1 MSSDTMNPTAAEAE
15 SDDDRKRTSQLS
27 DEAVLA
33 RLKKQFKV
41 DWNHSKDW
49 REQARKD
56 FDFVAGDQWDAKDR
70 DALKEQSRPVITFNR
85 TLAIVKA
92 VAGIEINS
100 RHETVF
106 LPRGT
111 SAGSVKANELLT
123 GASQWM
129 ADETDAEDEQS
140 EAFQDCIISG
150 MGWTESTIAYDE
162 NPDGGY
168 VEDRMDPLEMVWD
181 KGAKK
186 KNLKDAR
193 RVFRV
198 QKTSRA
204 EARNL
209 ALEHGWTGEDDADL
223 HAAWAMSSS
232 DTQEAKA
239 VEERRLREGNTDA
252 HEDEEVQ
259 LVHAQWIEREPYYRV
274 AAPQG
279 IVDVNEAQFK
289 QLQAIAKEAG
299 AELTFTRAHRKV
311 YKQALLG
318 NVILGKVRPGLVKDR
333 FTFQCITGE
342 PHRNKRTWFGLISM
356 MRDPQMWANKWLSQ
370 TLHIL
375 NTTAKG
381 GIIAETDAFEDTQE
395 AQRTYA
401 QADAITFAAKDAIAK
416 GKIMQKPGAGMPS
429 GYINLLEFAISSIR
443 DVTGINMEL
452 LGLRDA
458 NQPGVLEAQRKQAAM
473 TILATLFDSLRRYR
487 RNVGRVR
494 LGIIQQYLSDDRLI
508 RLSQQDGE
516 GAFKVVQLAKDQ
528 VGGQFEVIVD
538 DSPTSPNQK
547 QETWGVITQVL
558 PVFREMLTPESVMVI
573 LEYSPL
579 PTKLV
584 DAFKAM
590 ASKPNPEADE
600 AKKLA
605 EDAAKAKVARDVAA
619 AAKDTATADKT
630 KLDGLLDLIMAGAAI
645 PLPTAPPSAA
655 PAPGP
660 MLPGEQF
667 AITPPGATGRELPQL
682 PELPTGPPAPVEDM
696 AAAMGPDFGMPI
708 NQQ

>member
-1 MSSDTMNPTAAEAE
+1 MSSDTMNPSAAETE

-27 DEAVLA
+27 DDAVLT

-41 DWNHSKDW
+41 DWAHSKDW
-49 REQARKD
+49 RAQAKND
-56 FDFVAGDQWDAKDR
+56 FDFVAGDQWEANDR
-70 DALKEQSRPVITFNR
+70 AALVEQARPVITFNR

-100 RHETVF
+100 RHETAF

-111 SAGSVKANELLT
+111 SAGAVKANELLT

-140 EAFQDCIISG
+140 EAFQDNIICG
-150 MGWTESTIAYDE
+150 MGWTDSTLAYDE
-162 NPDGGY
+162 NPDGNY
-168 VEDRMDPLEMVWD
+168 VEDRIDPLEMVWD
-181 KGAKK
+181 KGARK

-193 RVFRV
+193 RLFRV
-198 QKTSRA
+198 QKLSRA
-204 EARNL
+204 EARDL
-209 ALEHGWTGEDDADL
+209 ARENGWDGEDADL

-252 HEDEEVQ
+252 HDDEEIQ

-274 AAPQG
+274 AGPQG
-279 IVDVNEAQFK
+279 IVDLNELQFRK
-289 QLQAIAKEAG
+289 VLAMAKEAG
-299 AELTFTRAHRKV
+299 APLTYTRAHRKV

-318 NVILGKVRPGLVKDR
+318 NVILGKVKPGLVKDR

-416 GKIMQKPGAGMPS
+416 GKIMQKPGAGMPA

-516 GAFKVVQLAKDQ
+516 GAFKVVKLAKDQ
-528 VGGQFEVIVD
+528 VAGEFEVIVD

-547 QETWGVITQVL
+547 QETWGVIRQVL
-558 PVFREMLTPESVMVI
+558 PVFKEMLTPEAVMVI

-579 PTKLV
+579 PSKLV
-584 DAFKAM
+584 DAFRTL

-600 AKKLA
+600 AKQ
-605 EDAAKAKVARDVAA
+605 AAKAAAAAKVERDVAA
-619 AAKDTATADKT
+619 AAKDRATADKT

-655 PAPGP
+655 APGP
-660 MLPGEQF
+660 MLPGEQY
-667 AITPPGATGRELPQL
+667 AITPPGGTGRELPQL
-682 PELPTGPPAPVEDM
+682 PQLPSGPPAVDPAV
-696 AAAMGPDFGMPI
+696 ASAPDFGLTL
-708 NQQ
+708 NQ

>member
-49 REQARKD
+49 RATARKD
-56 FDFVAGDQWDAKDR
+56 FDFVAGDQWESDDR
-70 DALKEQSRPVITFNR
+70 SKLTDEGRPVITFNR
-85 TLAIVKA
+85 TLSIVKA
-92 VAGIEINS
+92 VGGIEINS

-106 LPRGT
+106 LPRGN
-111 SAGSVKANELLT
+111 SAGAVKANELLT

-140 EAFQDCIISG
+140 EAFQDCIVCG
-150 MGWTESTIAYDE
+150 MGWTDSTIAYDE

-168 VEDRMDPLEMVWD
+168 VEDRIDPLEMVWD

-204 EARNL
+204 EARDL
-209 ALEHGWTGEDDADL
+209 AREHGWDGDDDADL

-274 AAPQG
+274 AGPQG
-279 IVDVNEAQFK
+279 IVDLNEAQFK
-289 QLQAIAKEAG
+289 KVQAMAKQAG
-299 AELTFTRAHRKV
+299 AALTFTRAHRKV

-318 NVILGKVRPGLVKDR
+318 NVILGKVKPGLVKDR

-342 PHRNKRTWFGLISM
+342 PHKNKRTWFGLISM

-401 QADAITFAAKDAIAK
+401 QADAITFAAKDAISK
-416 GKIMQKPGAGMPS
+416 GKIMQKPGAGMPA

-528 VGGQFEVIVD
+528 VAGEFEVIVD

-558 PVFREMLTPESVMVI
+558 PVFRDMLTPESVMVI

-579 PTKLV
+579 PSKLV

-590 ASKPNPEADE
+590 ASEPNPEADE
-600 AKKLA
+600 AKKVA
-605 EDAAKAKVARDVAA
+605 EAAAKAKIGRDVAA
-619 AAKDTATADKT
+619 AAKDTATAQKT

-645 PLPTAPPSAA
+645 PLPTAPPSAV
-655 PAPGP
+655 PTPGP
-660 MLPGEQF
+660 MLPGEQY
-667 AITPPGATGRELPQL
+667 AVTPPGGTGPELPQL
-682 PELPTGPPAPVEDM
+682 PQLPSGPPPMDP
-696 AAAMGPDFGMPI
+696 AAAMGPDFGVPI